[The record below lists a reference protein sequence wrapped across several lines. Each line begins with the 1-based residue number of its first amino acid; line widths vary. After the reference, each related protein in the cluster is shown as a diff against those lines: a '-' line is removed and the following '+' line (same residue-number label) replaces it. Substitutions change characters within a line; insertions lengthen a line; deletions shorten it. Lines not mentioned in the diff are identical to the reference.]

1 MRHIAILAAVAAAL
15 VAAPASAASV
25 QISTAG
31 KSAQQIRAD
40 VEKAAAEVCWQE
52 TRHDTLSYYTKAP
65 CIRRTAREA
74 LQGLEQPLTTAQ
86 R

>member
-1 MRHIAILAAVAAAL
+1 MRHIAILAAAAAL
-15 VAAPASAASV
+15 VAAPASAASI

-31 KSAQQIRAD
+31 KSAQQIQAD
-40 VEKAAAEVCWQE
+40 VQKAAAEVCWQE
-52 TRHDTLSYYTKAP
+52 TRHDSLAYYTKAP

-74 LQGLEQPLTTAQ
+74 LRGLEQPLTTAQ